1 METRYDRRK
10 ARTRDEIC
18 RAGVA
23 LMLKHGFDD
32 VAMDDIATE
41 ADVSRGTLY
50 NHFKSKFELLR
61 HHVRGLQA
69 AAERPGDMEKL
80 RQMADSRARFAA
92 VVDHMFDFSDEHR
105 DVMRLYGRERVR
117 ELIESGPD
125 EKGSLQGLL
134 ERLVAWGLEDGDL
147 RTDVEPPLMVAAFRG
162 VFLGLYVAWL
172 DGVPRRERRRRQAAF
187 LSLYFGGVSR

>member
-1 METRYDRRK
+1 MESRYEKRK

-23 LMLKHGFDD
+23 LMLKHGFDA
-32 VAMDDIATE
+32 VAMDDISTE

-50 NHFKSKFELLR
+50 NHFKSKFEVLR
-61 HHVRGLQA
+61 YHVRGLQA

-80 RQMADSRARFAA
+80 RQMRGSRARFTA
-92 VVDHMFDFSDEHR
+92 VVEHMFDFSDEHR
-105 DVMRLYGRERVR
+105 DVMLLYGRERVR
-117 ELIESGPD
+117 EFIESGPG

-147 RTDVEPPLMVAAFRG
+147 RTDVDPALLVAAFRG

-172 DGVPRRERRRRQAAF
+172 DGVPRRERRRREAAL
-187 LSLYFGGVSR
+187 LSLYFDGVSR